1 MFSTTPFYFSSIR
14 KYIILFGTLF
24 NNIYITRTDS
34 AGEITFIERVPI
46 TYGPKEKMLT
56 RVTQD
61 PNIDRQTATYPQ
73 PMMAFEMTGF
83 NYDSSRKLQTVNR
96 IAVVDPDNKEN
107 NKYQYSPVPYNI
119 GFRLSILVKNA
130 EDGNKI
136 VEQILPYFTPDWT
149 TSVHLIPE
157 MNVTMDIPVVL
168 NTVNLEDVYEGD
180 FKERRSLVWTLDFTM
195 KGYIYGPVKKN
206 KVIKYANT
214 EFFIANS
221 SVFSQIYSS
230 NTGLFI
236 ANSSQIAA
244 SVNAIPAVAYIQIQP
259 GLTANGKPTS
269 NASLSIPVADI
280 IATDDFG
287 YVTTITE
294 S

>member
-34 AGEITFIERVPI
+34 DGEITFIERVPI

-83 NYDSSRKLQTVNR
+83 NYDGSRKLQTVNR

-195 KGYIYGPVKKN
+195 KGYIYGPVKTN

>member
-24 NNIYITRTDS
+24 NNIYISRVNKDGKTTVV
-34 AGEITFIERVPI
+34 ERVPI

-61 PNIDRQTATYPQ
+61 PNIDRQTATYPL

-83 NYDSSRKLQTVNR
+83 DYDGSRKLQTVNR
-96 IAVVDPDNKEN
+96 IAVVDPDRDAN
-107 NKYQYSPVPYNI
+107 NKYQYMPVPYNI

-157 MNVTMDIPVVL
+157 MNVTMDIPVIL
-168 NTVNLEDVYEGD
+168 NRVEIEDVYEGS
-180 FKERRSLVWTLDFTM
+180 FKDRRSLIWTLDFTL
-195 KGYIYGPVKKN
+195 KGYLYGPVKTK
-206 KVIKYANT
+206 KVIKFSNT
-214 EFFIANS
+214 EFFIVKTENITAD
-221 SVFSQIYSS
+221 
-230 NTGLFI
+230 NTI
-236 ANSSQIAA
+236 PVAA
-244 SVNAIPAVAYIQIQP
+244 FIQIQP
-259 GLTANGKPTS
+259 GLTANGQPTS
-269 NASLSIPVADI
+269 NAALSIPVADI
-280 IATDDFG
+280 VATDDFG

-294 S
+294 QDYGQQ